1 LIGQL
6 IKRRQDMAESRT
18 ASPAATAAGAG
29 EPLVICEGLVKDFG
43 RLRVLDGLDLSIGAG
58 ETFGLVG
65 PNGSGKTTL
74 MRILAGLVRPTA
86 GAVRVLGRR
95 LPDAGVAASI
105 GYMTQL
111 SALYLDLTARE
122 NLRFFCS
129 IYGLHRQER
138 ERRIA
143 EMLAR
148 VELSASA
155 DRVVATFSGGMR
167 QRLSLA
173 CALVHRPRL
182 ALLDEPTVGVDPELR
197 RAFWDYF
204 AQLNR
209 EGTTIVVSTHH
220 LDEAARCSRLGLLR
234 FGKLLACGTPQE
246 LLAGAGTNDM
256 EAAFLHYAARGRQE
270 EVKA

>member
-1 LIGQL
+1 
-6 IKRRQDMAESRT
+6 MAESSRT
-18 ASPAATAAGAG
+18 GSNSRAPGVG
-29 EPLVICEGLVKDFG
+29 EPLVVCEEVVKVFG
-43 RLRVLDGLDLSIGAG
+43 KLRVLDGLNLTIGAG

-86 GAVRVLGRR
+86 GSVRVLGRR
-95 LPDAGVAASI
+95 MPDPAIAASI

-129 IYGLHRQER
+129 IYGLRGRER
-138 ERRIA
+138 EQRIN
-143 EMLAR
+143 EILER

-155 DRVVATFSGGMR
+155 DRVVGTFSGGMR

-246 LLAGAGTNDM
+246 LLAEAGTNDM
-256 EAAFLHYAARGRQE
+256 ETAFLHYAARERRK
-270 EVKA
+270 EVTA